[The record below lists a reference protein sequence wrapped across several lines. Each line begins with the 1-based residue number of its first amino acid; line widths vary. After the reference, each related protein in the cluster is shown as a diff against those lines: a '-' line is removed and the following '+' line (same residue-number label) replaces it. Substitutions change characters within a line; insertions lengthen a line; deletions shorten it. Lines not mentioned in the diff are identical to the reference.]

1 MADLSAS
8 VSVPN
13 TMTAND
19 CTALERQLSTLLA
32 TLRGNVD
39 ALIAQVRIEFQR
51 LEECAE
57 DDPRLHQHDHISG
70 SSALGLVSSSPVLS
84 PPAETT
90 GDGFP
95 AVHFECV
102 SSPNIVRAMGKE
114 PETSD
119 SDGSYEPTDALPE
132 LPVESIPRIEV
143 NSTPP
148 GSPHLETPG
157 IEVSPWVTY
166 ASS

>member
-32 TLRGNVD
+32 MNVD

-95 AVHFECV
+95 AVHLEGV
-102 SSPNIVRAMGKE
+102 SSPNIVSAMGKE

-166 ASS
+166 A